1 MKTCN
6 KCGVEKDFDC
16 FHKCSK
22 SKDGHQPRCK
32 SCCTE
37 YARKHYLKNKQ
48 KYLDNMRKRQKTGY
62 FTEYARKKREKD
74 PEAENRRIREVKQR
88 SKAKGISCVYTI
100 TNTVNGKIY
109 VGETIWKHRR
119 WTQHK
124 NELKRNNHE
133 SYRLQK
139 DYNEFGEEA
148 FVYEIYKEVEKD
160 KNLLMLEEKNAIK
173 DLISQGKEVYNKN
186 GKEK

>member
-1 MKTCN
+1 MKKCA

-16 FHKCSK
+16 FHKDSK
-22 SKDGHQPRCK
+22 SKDLHQSRCK

-62 FTEYARKKREKD
+62 FKEWSRKRREKD
-74 PEAENRRIREVKQR
+74 PEAENRRTWEVTQR
-88 SKAKGISCVYTI
+88 TKAKGISCVYTI
-100 TNTVNGKIY
+100 TNTVNGKTY
-109 VGETIWKHRR
+109 VGETTWKHRR

-124 NELKRNNHE
+124 KELEKNNHCNP
-133 SYRLQK
+133 RLQE
-139 DYNEFGEEA
+139 DYNGFGEEA

-160 KNLLMLEEKNAIK
+160 KDLLVLEEKNAIK
-173 DLISQGKEVYNKN
+173 DLISQGKEVYNRT
-186 GKEK
+186 KEE